1 MRRLV
6 VCSRPG
12 VTLPEL
18 ALVAWLFAVVL
29 LGLARFATAQG
40 RLAAAAHD
48 RVRAEDLVRTTAMVL
63 DGELR
68 HSATADRSVGPDSV
82 RLRAFRGVGIICERN
97 GSDVRIRYRG
107 VRSPNPEKDSALVVT
122 DSATAGVAFP
132 VSGVAH
138 DDGCGQGYRLT
149 LGEAVP
155 TRGMVLVFETGSY
168 YLTGGAL
175 RYRRG
180 RGGRQ
185 PVTEAV
191 LAGAG
196 FRDAAGTLMARLPL
210 QPDSLPRAP
219 IREPQAV
226 VRLLNPEQ

>member
-6 VCSRPG
+6 ACSRPG

-18 ALVAWLFAVVL
+18 ALVAWLFALVL

-40 RLAAAAHD
+40 RLAATAHD
-48 RVRAEDLVRTTAMVL
+48 RVRAEDLVRTAALVL

-68 HSATADRSVGPDSV
+68 HSAPVDRSVGPDSV
-82 RLRAFRGVGIICERN
+82 QLRAFRGVGVICERV
-97 GSDVRIRYRG
+97 GSDIRIRYRG

-132 VSGVAH
+132 LTGVVR

-149 LGEAVP
+149 LGGAAP
-155 TRGMVLVFETGSY
+155 ARGMVLVFETGSY
-168 YLTGGAL
+168 HLTGGAL

-180 RGGRQ
+180 RSGRQ

-191 LAGAG
+191 LADAG
-196 FRDAAGTLMARLPL
+196 FRDAAGTLVARLPL

-219 IREPQAV
+219 TRDPRAV
-226 VRLLNPEQ
+226 VRLLNPVQ